1 MLDIVVIGGGAAGIT
16 FIEKTLKLKPKTKI
30 CLIEA
35 GNKKE
40 NQNLGNFTEI
50 KFYGDILNPVD
61 INRLF
66 LFGGTTNHWGGYCRP
81 LDPEDFKNRK
91 NIDRVAWPFQINEL
105 QKYEKEA
112 ETVLELKKSFYNIK
126 KNLNEEESLKL
137 FNLEEID
144 YDYSSIEVFSKK
156 YENLKKK
163 INIYFDHIAYK
174 LNINETSNNVVSLDI
189 INTKNHSIKKI
200 EAKNFVISMGGIE
213 TTRFLLNNN
222 RFYTNNYFN
231 RSNKLGIGFNDHPH
245 SVVGN
250 FVAFENMH
258 NTNKRND
265 IRFFKNNIFFQEE
278 KKILNSS
285 IRVVA
290 YKETSNTNFKL
301 IKEFK
306 NLFPNIANNITYTG
320 NIISVIEQEIRK
332 ENQIN
337 LSNIKDKYNIPFVN
351 FKFNLSNL
359 DIETIRAS
367 AFNFSKWF
375 ASINYGRVKLKNWV
389 SNASLRP
396 ERNDFEWYGHHMGTT
411 LMGTNV
417 ENSVVDEN
425 LKTHTV
431 NNLHILSSSTF
442 PTGGASNPTF
452 TIIQLALR
460 LAQHF
465 TKII

>member
-1 MLDIVVIGGGAAGIT
+1 
-16 FIEKTLKLKPKTKI
+16 
-30 CLIEA
+30 
-35 GNKKE
+35 
-40 NQNLGNFTEI
+40 
-50 KFYGDILNPVD
+50 
-61 INRLF
+61 
-66 LFGGTTNHWGGYCRP
+66 
-81 LDPEDFKNRK
+81 
-91 NIDRVAWPFQINEL
+91 
-105 QKYEKEA
+105 
-112 ETVLELKKSFYNIK
+112 
-126 KNLNEEESLKL
+126 
-137 FNLEEID
+137 
-144 YDYSSIEVFSKK
+144 
-156 YENLKKK
+156 
-163 INIYFDHIAYK
+163 
-174 LNINETSNNVVSLDI
+174 
-189 INTKNHSIKKI
+189 
-200 EAKNFVISMGGIE
+200 MGGIE

-222 RFYTNNYFN
+222 RFYANNYFN

-306 NLFPNIANNITYTG
+306 NLFPNITNNITYTG

-337 LSNIKDKYNIPFVN
+337 LSDKKDKYNIPFIN

-389 SNASLRP
+389 SNTSLSPKRD
-396 ERNDFEWYGHHMGTT
+396 DFEWYGHHMGTT
-411 LMGTNV
+411 LMGTNM

-431 NNLHILSSSTF
+431 NNLYILSSSTF

-460 LAQHF
+460 LSQHF